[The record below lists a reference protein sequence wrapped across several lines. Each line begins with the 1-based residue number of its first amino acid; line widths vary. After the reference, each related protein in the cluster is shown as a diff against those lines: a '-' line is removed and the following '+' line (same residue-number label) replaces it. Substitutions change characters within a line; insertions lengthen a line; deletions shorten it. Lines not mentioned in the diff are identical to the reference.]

1 MKRHEIDS
9 EIKQKN
15 YEKELL
21 LCKKAGGD
29 VEKYRRLSLDVL
41 QLEQIRIGLESGID
55 VSAYLDSKKSW
66 MEMEEVRV
74 SMETGFDMKTYL

>member
-41 QLEQIRIGLESGID
+41 QLEQIRIELTFPPISIPRKAGWRWRK
-55 VSAYLDSKKSW
+55 SASQWRPDL
-66 MEMEEVRV
+66 
-74 SMETGFDMKTYL
+74 T